1 MCDVN
6 VNINN
11 STIVSYTRWKI
22 QMKEFI
28 ILKILMETT
37 EI

>member
-1 MCDVN
+1 MSDIN
-6 VNINN
+6 VNI

-28 ILKILMETT
+28 ILKIFIETS